1 MKIMLKGEKKEKLPQ
16 LFSCELGSFLYPSRA
31 SQAAAVVKTLPASA
45 GCIRDAGSIPGS
57 GRSPGGGHGNPLQCS
72 CLENPTDRRAWRA
85 IDHRVAKSWSRLKRL
100 SMHGILES

>member
-1 MKIMLKGEKKEKLPQ
+1 MVL
-16 LFSCELGSFLYPSRA
+16 
-31 SQAAAVVKTLPASA
+31 VVNNPPASA
-45 GCIRDAGSIPGS
+45 GDVRDVGLIPGS
-57 GRSPGGGHGNPLQCS
+57 RLSPGGGHGNPLQCS